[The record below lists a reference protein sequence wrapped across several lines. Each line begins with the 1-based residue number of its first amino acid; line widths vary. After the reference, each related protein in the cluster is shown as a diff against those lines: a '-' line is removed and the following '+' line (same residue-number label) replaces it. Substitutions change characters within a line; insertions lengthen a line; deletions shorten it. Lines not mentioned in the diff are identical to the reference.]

1 MRCDNPLYLTRWK
14 ISTCMSDSVHYPE
27 AHNILVS
34 LWFPEELLLD
44 DLWRQ
49 MYHLLLMLSSSKSVC
64 IFQYFSKCSRKCLL
78 MMTVAPHLFST
89 HAKTIWKYFWHFAE
103 ILHFKTWCLKIWA
116 HPPPWDP
123 ELFSEESL
131 SCVDQGP
138 GRACLSIYL
147 AFPCHPT
154 FVSRHRFSFHLFLQS
169 RHNTLNCDR
178 TQVGIIFN

>member
-1 MRCDNPLYLTRWK
+1 
-14 ISTCMSDSVHYPE
+14 
-27 AHNILVS
+27 
-34 LWFPEELLLD
+34 
-44 DLWRQ
+44 